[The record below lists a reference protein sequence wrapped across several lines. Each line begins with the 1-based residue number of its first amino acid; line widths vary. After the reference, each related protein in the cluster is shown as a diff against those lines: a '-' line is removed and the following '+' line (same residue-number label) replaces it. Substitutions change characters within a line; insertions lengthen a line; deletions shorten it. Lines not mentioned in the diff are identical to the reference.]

1 MSPDT
6 KTGVLTPGSG
16 RILHHDQRALG
27 AQANRT
33 RDGGLTSADEGASGS
48 CGSDVRDFAAEALIL
63 DVVFVVILVTATLGP
78 IMTQRYAP

>member
-16 RILHHDQRALG
+16 QILHHDQRALG
-27 AQANRT
+27 APANRT

-48 CGSDVRDFAAEALIL
+48 YGNDVPDFAAEALIPIA
-63 DVVFVVILVTATLGP
+63 FARTVIDNAGLA
-78 IMTQRYAP
+78 AAS